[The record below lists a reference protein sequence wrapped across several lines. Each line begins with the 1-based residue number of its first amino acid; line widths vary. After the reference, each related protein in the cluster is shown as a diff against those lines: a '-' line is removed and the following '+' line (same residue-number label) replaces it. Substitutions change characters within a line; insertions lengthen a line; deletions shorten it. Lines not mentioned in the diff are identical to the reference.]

1 MTNRQRSLTV
11 AFLFAS
17 AIATGCAKSEAPP
30 APASDVAR
38 ASAGL
43 AATATRPASAA
54 SASPYEQKPGA
65 TSRKII
71 RQAELELQVAAPGT
85 TQTTIERLA
94 EQHGGYVVSAVRNID
109 NGSAVDV
116 NVTVTVRVPQAELM
130 STIAAVKQLGRGIGS
145 ERITSDDVTDEYV
158 DLAARAASQKQLE
171 QQYLELLKRALTI
184 KDAMEVQRAL
194 ADVRVE
200 IERMEGRERLL
211 EKESAFSTL
220 TVHLVT
226 AVPQLAVV
234 GSDFSSTVR
243 RAWSDA
249 LSLSTDMISGGI
261 RLIGFLVPVF
271 LLIVL
276 PGSLFV
282 LGVRRLG
289 RRRRAL
295 TVEAQ

>member
-11 AFLFAS
+11 AFLLTS
-17 AIATGCAKSEAPP
+17 AIVTACAKKEAPP
-30 APASDVAR
+30 APASDVAP

-43 AATATRPASAA
+43 PATATGPGTAA
-54 SASPYEQKPGA
+54 SGSPYAQKPGV

-85 TQTTIERLA
+85 TQTAIERLA

-116 NVTVTVRVPQAELM
+116 NVTVAVRVPQAELM
-130 STIAAVKQLGRGIGS
+130 NTIAEVKQLGRGVGS

-158 DLAARAASQKQLE
+158 DLAARTASQKQLE
-171 QQYLELLKRALTI
+171 QQYLELLKRAGTI

-200 IERMEGRERLL
+200 IERMEGRARLL

-226 AVPQLAVV
+226 AVPRLAVA
-234 GSDFSSTVR
+234 GSDFSGTIR

-249 LSLSTDMISGGI
+249 LSLSTDMNSGGI
-261 RLIGFLVPVF
+261 RLIGFLLPVL

-276 PGSLFV
+276 PATSL
-282 LGVRRLG
+282 LWLLRRWT
-289 RRRRAL
+289 RRHRTSL
-295 TVEAQ
+295 P

>member
-11 AFLFAS
+11 AFLLAS
-17 AIATGCAKSEAPP
+17 ALVTGCSKREAPS
-30 APASDVAR
+30 APSSDVAPT
-38 ASAGL
+38 SAGL
-43 AATATRPASAA
+43 AATANGPGTAA
-54 SASPYEQKPGA
+54 SASPYVQKPGV
-65 TSRKII
+65 TNRKII

-85 TQTTIERLA
+85 TQTSIERLA
-94 EQHGGYVVSAVRNID
+94 EQHGGYVVSAVRNVD

-130 STIAAVKQLGRGIGS
+130 STIAEVKYLGRGVGS

-158 DLAARAASQKQLE
+158 DLGARTASQKQLE
-171 QQYLELLKRALTI
+171 QQYLELLKRAGTI

-194 ADVRVE
+194 ADVRLE

-226 AVPQLAVV
+226 AVPQLAVD
-234 GSDFSSTVR
+234 GSDFSSTIR

-249 LSLSTDMISGGI
+249 LSLSSDMISGGI
-261 RLIGFLVPVF
+261 RLIGFLIPVL

-276 PGSLFV
+276 PATSV
-282 LGVRRLG
+282 LWMIKRWTRRHRTTLP
-289 RRRRAL
+289 A
-295 TVEAQ
+295 A